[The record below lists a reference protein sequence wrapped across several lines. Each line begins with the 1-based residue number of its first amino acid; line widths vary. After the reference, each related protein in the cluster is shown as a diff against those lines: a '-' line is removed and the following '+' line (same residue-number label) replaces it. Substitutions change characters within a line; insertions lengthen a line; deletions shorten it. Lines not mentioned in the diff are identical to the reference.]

1 MNKNEL
7 AVLIKDLKRIQ
18 QAIEKS
24 KYQET
29 HLEKIRLLK
38 MIDAEL
44 LDALHNMETLQSI
57 IKNAGY
63 AQV

>member
-7 AVLIKDLKRIQ
+7 EVLIKDIKRVQ

-38 MIDAEL
+38 MIDAKL
-44 LDALHNMETLQSI
+44 LDALRNMETLQRI
-57 IKNAGY
+57 IENTGY
-63 AQV
+63 AKV